1 MNPQIIHLDI
11 ECTNPDCKS
20 YNYFEDET
28 GYYICSECN
37 TISQIRCGA
46 ELDYYFPMRTM
57 KSKIRNNE
65 DDEEIISDD
74 GNINDNNDF
83 ELFSQKYSSDAE
95 TLMNISTTNI
105 KSSRF
110 ETSTFNDISSIY
122 SRSTRKKII
131 REEKTP
137 QQKLIEIQENFINI
151 IKILID
157 DFFENKN
164 NIDNSKFLFY
174 NKIIK
179 FDENTKKEFFEII
192 RRIWINFLLIKYK
205 NMLSYNTKRK
215 KLIRS
220 RLNSINEEKEKEK
233 EIRLNKEKDKENDN
247 NIINNKNKINKNFIK
262 KKKLI
267 KEKKIRIHEKA
278 KLRRITER
286 NVYNLFKTN
295 LNNNNNKNNFYCDKK
310 FNGCTENSISL
321 KKFIE
326 EYDEVINFIKKD
338 KIFDIVFETEEDKE
352 KINISNIIEYEQVIK
367 ICEELGINTKK
378 EKNVLIND
386 EDDKEENLD
395 FETLIHLIFIKQQL
409 KYKTKFEEIDST
421 SENEINSNHFLFL
434 IYQIFS
440 FKKICLLINEILFLS
455 NNFFYVKNLS
465 FEEINF
471 LFLQNFKK
479 LKANINWLDNKL
491 DNTSIL
497 KKAENIIDSISNNI
511 LKMPDIFSFFCK
523 YLLKI
528 LHNNGVIKLIIKNK
542 YIIEY
547 ACLGIIFFCLKII
560 YGLNDLPYM
569 SLLIKNINKNYF
581 EYKDFDLNENL
592 NIFKENTKDDDLC
605 KIYNSFPAE
614 LYLVEILI
622 NELKSRN
629 SQSLLITNSQ
639 TKLSYNKQYKDKYI
653 DININYLYKD
663 FYDDFSQDI
672 EDLEKK
678 LKAINK
684 DKKERKR
691 KKRIWK
697 ISKSK
702 QFEDKKKLIT
712 NPAKNFNPFI
722 VEEFNFHKS
731 IYKNKE
737 THVEFP
743 LPVDTYIRMKKHS
756 QKILINYHRP
766 TEMIFLY
773 LFCEYFKIDYLS
785 MRTIT
790 KLIEYHIEKI
800 YK

>member
-11 ECTNPDCKS
+11 ECSNPECKS

-37 TISQIRCGA
+37 TISQIRCGT
-46 ELDYYFPMRTM
+46 ELDYIFPMRTM
-57 KSKIRNNE
+57 KSKMRNNE

-74 GNINDNNDF
+74 GNMNDNNNL
-83 ELFSQKYSSDAE
+83 ELFSQKYSFDGE

-131 REEKTP
+131 LEEKTP

-151 IKILID
+151 IKVIIN

-164 NIDNSKFLFY
+164 DIDNSKYSFY
-174 NKIIK
+174 NKMIK
-179 FDENTKKEFFEII
+179 FDDNTKKEFFEIT
-192 RRIWINFLLIKYK
+192 RRIWINFLVIKYK
-205 NMLSYNTKRK
+205 NILSYNTKRK

-220 RLNSINEEKEKEK
+220 RYNSMNEEKEKETK
-233 EIRLNKEKDKENDN
+233 INKEKENDN
-247 NIINNKNKINKNFIK
+247 NIISNKNKINKNLNK

-267 KEKKIRIHEKA
+267 KGKKIRIQEQA

-286 NVYNLFKTN
+286 NVFDLFKKD
-295 LNNNNNKNNFYCDKK
+295 LNKNNKNNFYSEKK
-310 FNGCTENSISL
+310 FNGCTENLISL

-338 KIFDIVFETEEDKE
+338 KIFDVVFETEEDKE

-386 EDDKEENLD
+386 ESDKEENLN

-409 KYKTKFEEIDST
+409 KYKTKFDEIDSC

-455 NNFFYVKNLS
+455 NNFFYVNNLS
-465 FEEINF
+465 FEETNF

-491 DNTSIL
+491 DNTSLL
-497 KKAENIIDSISNNI
+497 KKAENIIDAINNNI
-511 LKMPDIFSFFCK
+511 LKMPDIFSFLCK
-523 YLLKI
+523 YILKI

-547 ACLGIIFFCLKII
+547 ACLGIIFFCLKIV

-569 SLLIKNINKNYF
+569 SLLLKNINNNYF
-581 EYKDFDLNENL
+581 EYKDYDLNEKL

-605 KIYNSFPAE
+605 KIYNCFPAE
-614 LYLVEILI
+614 LRLVEILM

-629 SQSLLITNSQ
+629 SQSLLITNAQS
-639 TKLSYNKQYKDKYI
+639 KLNYNKQYKDKYI

-672 EDLEKK
+672 NELEKK
-678 LKAINK
+678 LKTHNK
-684 DKKERKR
+684 SLNNDKQRKK

-697 ISKSK
+697 ISQTK
-702 QFEDKKKLIT
+702 QFENKKEIIE
-712 NPAKNFNPFI
+712 NPVKDYNPFI

-737 THVEFP
+737 SHVEFP
-743 LPVDTYIRMKKHS
+743 LPLDTYIRMKKHS

-766 TEMIFLY
+766 TEMIFFY

-785 MRTIT
+785 LRTIT
-790 KLIEYHIEKI
+790 KIIEYHTEKI